1 MVGILSVGSEPSKR
15 ALVSSGWTSQLR
27 RPDSYSLILKMTGIT
42 RNVQLF
48 VNSIV
53 DLMKVNDISQDKIDQ
68 MHPKLE
74 EICNDFTQ
82 RLDKVDKELSEHKDL
97 ISALMRKIS
106 ALEKVVK
113 LNTMSE
119 RRRDYNQV
127 RNNLIART
135 QKSVTE
141 VQKFISTV
149 VEQGGGGKI
158 TQKSIPVIE
167 IQPPS
172 TRQREQKIYRVIL
185 GEGQKKAVF
194 SGISKVMASVDP
206 GVHFVHD
213 IRIDNECP
221 KFLLKTKRDMERISY
236 SIRSKFKDSHG
247 VRVKVVLAGLKL
259 RIKCKDRETPE
270 WYGLDDIKAHDY
282 SSIDVFYGADELPA
296 GGAQKVCDLYRSLI
310 TALE

>member
-1 MVGILSVGSEPSKR
+1 M
-15 ALVSSGWTSQLR
+15 
-27 RPDSYSLILKMTGIT
+27 
-42 RNVQLF
+42 
-48 VNSIV
+48 NSIV
-53 DLMKVNDISQDKIDQ
+53 DLMKVNDISQEKIDQ

-82 RLDKVDKELSEHKDL
+82 RLDKVDKELNEHKDL

-113 LNTMSE
+113 LNTVSE

-167 IQPPS
+167 IQPPNA
-172 TRQREQKIYRVIL
+172 RQREQKIYRVIL

-236 SIRSKFKDSHG
+236 SIRSKFKDSRG
-247 VRVKVVLAGLKL
+247 VRVKVVLARLKL

-282 SSIDVFYGADELPA
+282 SNIDVFYGADELPA
-296 GGAQKVCDLYRSLI
+296 GGAQKVCDFYRNLI

>member
-1 MVGILSVGSEPSKR
+1 
-15 ALVSSGWTSQLR
+15 
-27 RPDSYSLILKMTGIT
+27 
-42 RNVQLF
+42 
-48 VNSIV
+48 
-53 DLMKVNDISQDKIDQ
+53 
-68 MHPKLE
+68 
-74 EICNDFTQ
+74 
-82 RLDKVDKELSEHKDL
+82 
-97 ISALMRKIS
+97 
-106 ALEKVVK
+106 
-113 LNTMSE
+113 
-119 RRRDYNQV
+119 
-127 RNNLIART
+127 
-135 QKSVTE
+135 
-141 VQKFISTV
+141 
-149 VEQGGGGKI
+149 
-158 TQKSIPVIE
+158 
-167 IQPPS
+167 
-172 TRQREQKIYRVIL
+172 
-185 GEGQKKAVF
+185 
-194 SGISKVMASVDP
+194 MASVDP